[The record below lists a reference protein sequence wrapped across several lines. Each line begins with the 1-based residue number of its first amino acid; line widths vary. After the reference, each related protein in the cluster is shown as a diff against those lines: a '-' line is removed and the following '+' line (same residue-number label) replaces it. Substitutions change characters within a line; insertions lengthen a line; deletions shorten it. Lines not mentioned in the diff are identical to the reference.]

1 MFVFNSQIKFCI
13 TNCTAKTTITIT
25 IRTITI
31 TIKKIVITTT
41 TKCSQGSK
49 SSRALA
55 HTTEMAHFPAVSA
68 FLVFG
73 PTFTQV
79 VWLKFLTAS
88 RAGVLRLGIYRV
100 A

>member
-1 MFVFNSQIKFCI
+1 MFVFNSQIKLCI
-13 TNCTAKTTITIT
+13 TNCTAEITITIT

-31 TIKKIVITTT
+31 TIKIVITTT